1 MNGCKYIYV
10 ITAVICVYIY
20 IYIYRYRY
28 GALHRIHMYVP
39 IYCSAKNKEVIGSK
53 CKK

>member
-20 IYIYRYRY
+20 IYIYIDIGMVHYIEY
-28 GALHRIHMYVP
+28 ICMYLFIVVP
-39 IYCSAKNKEVIGSK
+39 RTRKL
-53 CKK
+53 